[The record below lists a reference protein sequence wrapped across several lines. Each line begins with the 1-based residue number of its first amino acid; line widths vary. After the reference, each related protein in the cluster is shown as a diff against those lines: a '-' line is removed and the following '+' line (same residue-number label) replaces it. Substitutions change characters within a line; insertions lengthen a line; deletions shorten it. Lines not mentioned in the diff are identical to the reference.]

1 MLSATACP
9 DNSGKSRFAGN
20 KISYFIMILALF
32 TSCQKEEVKT
42 QIQQQKVPEEQIDKV
57 LKTDSVSIN
66 DFGEHKSI
74 HQIEWEEHRK
84 EFGVDTLNTNV
95 TQD

>member
-1 MLSATACP
+1 ME
-9 DNSGKSRFAGN
+9 
-20 KISYFIMILALF
+20 KIIYYIMMFVLLV
-32 TSCQKEEVKT
+32 SCQGNATKE
-42 QIQQQKVPEEQIDKV
+42 QQKVPEEQIDKV

-84 EFGVDTLNTNV
+84 EVGVDTVETKVKN
-95 TQD
+95 